1 MSAIRSWFIQKL
13 DRIFYPESR
22 RARLALATLCVAI
35 WGIVEAAN
43 QIKIFFLTADKT
55 YVWNH
60 YFPALWSHSAF
71 LVVAAFLV
79 PLVAISLTLFL
90 LLEVLRP
97 RSPFCVF
104 VCFHFS
110 TFFLLAA
117 RNPHLMEDFLIFN
130 RVDRAIFPL
139 LVPAAVIS
147 ALLFC
152 VSLMPSRNF
161 KNRLVARWAL
171 WLLVPLYTLYF
182 NFPLSPLWWNS
193 QRLTPGIPQVRGN
206 IILIGIDG
214 FDPSLVKEIVDSN
227 RYPEFTQFARS
238 SEWYQNS
245 YTEIARTEPSLI
257 GLLSGIPPH
266 QSQARVTLQ
275 NSVPALLETENQIHI
290 QKWIRAGGEV
300 IARISDSDYINL
312 PAEKSFIGDV
322 RKPASQIF
330 SLTAPY
336 VLRSALLF
344 AYFNNALFS
353 WVLPE
358 VLENSSFQNS
368 YDPRV
373 FLRAVRKD
381 LSQFRRPT
389 IYLSHLTVL
398 HWPGSFP
405 YPYYLFRNEADESTG
420 GQFSYSGLA
429 DPDFLNQ
436 NSRTPYTSFNERL
449 YRKGHQ
455 MVMDLYLEP
464 LLEDIRS
471 SGILDQSTVVVYSDH
486 SENFFKNGVP
496 DLRIPS
502 HGSWIPSADQS
513 YRTTLMIHR
522 PGSNQGSEIQNLMPL
537 HKALVES
544 LSPHETP
551 KSFESAEE
559 VRVFESDW
567 WFSEL
572 FPEEFWQLKP
582 KRSSF
587 QMKGQQV
594 FLGDNEIQAG
604 LRSKIRGLQWK
615 NLDYIL
621 YPTIRGFYWTCSGDK
636 KNCDLSKSWQLFRE
650 QYQAD
655 FKAGNLPDLK
665 IGKQYLGRFARLNFS
680 PRAGDLW
687 ERGIFATTELNSYR
701 NLSSFQAEA
710 RSILDVPGLPKPL
723 RRLLTSQLL
732 RLCDRNWDRIF
743 RANGTPVIGHP
754 PLSFRADMIEDR
766 SDFNSLAVCWKT
778 DSGYRTREIGLLLR
792 RNRRQLWSRN
802 ARGVGLGSY
811 SYLENS
817 QDIDVDQPRP
827 SDWPFWL
834 SSFEIESS
842 LKNTSEFLGPA
853 ELAEK
858 LEQGTCRFLVR
869 ENEEREVSCDP

>member
-1 MSAIRSWFIQKL
+1 L

-22 RARLALATLCVAI
+22 RDRLVLATLCVAV
-35 WGIVEAAN
+35 WALVEAAN
-43 QIKIFFLTADKT
+43 QIEIFFLTADKT
-55 YVWNH
+55 YVWKH
-60 YFPALWSHSAF
+60 YFPALWSQSAF

-79 PLVAISLTLFL
+79 PLVVISLTLFL

-97 RSPFCVF
+97 RFPLFVF
-104 VCFHFS
+104 VSFQLS

-117 RNPHLMEDFLIFN
+117 RNPQLMEDFLIFN
-130 RVDRAIFPL
+130 RVDRIIFPVL
-139 LVPAAVIS
+139 APAAVIF

-152 VSLMPSRNF
+152 VSLMPSANF
-161 KNRLVARWAL
+161 KKRLGARWVL
-171 WLLVPLYTLYF
+171 WLFVPLYVLYF
-182 NFPLSPLWWNS
+182 NFPLFPLWWNS
-193 QRLTPGIPQVRGN
+193 QRLRPGIPQVRGN

-214 FDPSLVKEIVDSN
+214 FDPSLVKEIIDSN
-227 RYPEFTQFARS
+227 RYPEFTHFARS
-238 SEWYQNS
+238 SDWYQNS

-266 QSQARVTLQ
+266 KSQARVTLQ
-275 NSVPALLETENQIHI
+275 NSVPALLETEKQNHI
-290 QKWIRAGGEV
+290 QKWLRAGGEV
-300 IARISDSDYINL
+300 VARISDSDYINL
-312 PAEKSFIGDV
+312 PAETSFIRDV

-336 VLRSALLF
+336 VLRSTLLF

-353 WVLPE
+353 WLLPE

-381 LSQFRRPT
+381 LSQLRRPT

-405 YPYYLFRNEADESTG
+405 YPYYLFRNEKDESIG
-420 GQFSYSGLA
+420 GQFSYSGLT

-436 NSRTPYTSFNERL
+436 NNRTRYTSFNERL

-464 LLEDIRS
+464 LLEDLRN
-471 SGILDQSTVVVYSDH
+471 SGVLDQSTVVVYSDH
-486 SENFFKNGVP
+486 SENFFKSGVP
-496 DLRIPS
+496 DLRVPS

-513 YRTTLMIHR
+513 YRTTLMIRR
-522 PGSNQGSEIQNLMPL
+522 PGSNQGSEIQTLMPL

-544 LSPHETP
+544 LSPLEGP
-551 KSFESAEE
+551 KPFESAEE

-572 FPEEFWQLKP
+572 FSEEFWQLKP

-587 QMKGQQV
+587 QMNGSLV
-594 FLGDNEIQAG
+594 FLGDTEIQAG
-604 LRSKIRGLQWK
+604 LRSKIRGFRWK

-636 KNCDLSKSWQLFRE
+636 ENCDLSKSWQLFRE
-650 QYQAD
+650 QYRED
-655 FKAGNLPDLK
+655 FKSGNLPDLK

-687 ERGIFATTELNSYR
+687 ERAIFATTELNSYR
-701 NLSSFQAEA
+701 NLRSFQAEA
-710 RSILDVPGLPKPL
+710 RSILSVPGLPRPL
-723 RRLLTSQLL
+723 HRLMTSQLL
-732 RLCDRNWDRIF
+732 RLCSKSWSRIF
-743 RANGTPVIGHP
+743 LASGASVIDHP
-754 PLSFRADMIEDR
+754 PLSFRTDMIEDR
-766 SDFNSLAVCWKT
+766 SDINSLAVCWKT
-778 DSGYRTREIGLLLR
+778 GGGYRTREIGLFLR
-792 RNRRQLWSRN
+792 RNRRQLWPWN
-802 ARGVGLGSY
+802 AREVGLGSY
-811 SYLENS
+811 FYLEHRPNLDADQS
-817 QDIDVDQPRP
+817 QA
-827 SDWPFWL
+827 DWPFWL
-834 SSFEIESS
+834 SSFEIASS
-842 LKNTSEFLGPA
+842 LPHTPEFLGPS

-858 LEQGTCRFLVR
+858 LDQGTCRVSVR
-869 ENEEREVSCDP
+869 QNEEREVSCDP